1 MYEDIS
7 LSEGQNGPINGLKTN
22 YSFHVPNYIKR
33 IKHQILGIAT
43 ADILV
48 NFQTFSNHK
57 RLAPVMKLSNF
68 NFSHSRII
76 LTSSVNTIIS
86 ISTKLQKEKH

>member
-43 ADILV
+43 ADI
-48 NFQTFSNHK
+48 
-57 RLAPVMKLSNF
+57 
-68 NFSHSRII
+68 
-76 LTSSVNTIIS
+76 
-86 ISTKLQKEKH
+86 